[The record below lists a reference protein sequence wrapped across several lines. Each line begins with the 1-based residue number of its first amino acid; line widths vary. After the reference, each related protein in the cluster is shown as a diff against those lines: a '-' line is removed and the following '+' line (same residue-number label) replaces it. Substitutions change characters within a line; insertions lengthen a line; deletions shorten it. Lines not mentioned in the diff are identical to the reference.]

1 VYAPFPQ
8 ADDVFWTGLQFVMRT
23 DRDPLAAAALA
34 RDRLL
39 AIDPDVP
46 PFNVQKIDTLISRS
60 LAATRMYAATLAG
73 FAALALLLACAGLY
87 GLIAYLVTQRTQEFG
102 IRLALGASAS
112 QLRGLVLRD
121 AARLIG
127 VATVIGGAIALVG
140 SRALTA
146 LLFGVA
152 PGDSQTFI
160 GVSLLLIAVA
170 FAASYVPARRAMRVD
185 PLTAL
190 RAE

>member
-1 VYAPFPQ
+1 
-8 ADDVFWTGLQFVMRT
+8 L
-23 DRDPLAAAALA
+23 
-34 RDRLL
+34 
-39 AIDPDVP
+39 P
-46 PFNVQKIDTLISRS
+46 PP
-60 LAATRMYAATLAG
+60 ACTRQRLAG

-87 GLIAYLVTQRTQEFG
+87 GLIAYLVTQRAQEFG

-127 VATVIGGAIALVG
+127 VATVVGGAIALVG
-140 SRALTA
+140 PRALTA

-170 FAASYVPARRAMRVD
+170 FAASYAPARRAMRVD